1 MRSMM
6 RYAYINSKPT
16 LRNGNK
22 MSTVKFAN
30 ALVQN
35 LSIFDST
42 GYDRMGSY
50 AERFLSVLAEDGDLT
65 PLVAEYNSEIRGI
78 INNVEWIRPESF
90 MKANH
95 LAALTTRWVDG
106 VNREAAEVELI
117 SFLKG

>member
-1 MRSMM
+1 
-6 RYAYINSKPT
+6 
-16 LRNGNK
+16 

-50 AERFLSVLAEDGDLT
+50 AQQFLSVLAEDGDLT
-65 PLVAEYNSEIRGI
+65 PLVSEYNSEIRGI
-78 INNVEWIRPESF
+78 INNVEWIRPEAF

-106 VNREAAEVELI
+106 LNREAVEAELI
-117 SFLKG
+117 AFLSK